1 MVKPVAGEIV
11 VVPFPRTDSGKRR
24 PAFVI
29 ADLPGADL
37 ILCQITSR
45 AHFDGFAVTLDSS
58 DCERG
63 QIDQPCYIRPPRLF
77 SVEHHIILHSLGKV
91 TEAKLEEVL
100 KRAREF
106 FKDKMCNALTKRV
119 GKIHTPPLPMVTFG
133 DSSSIVPSRTGIFRR
148 SRSIFGN

>member
-11 VVPFPRTDSGKRR
+11 VIPFPRTDSGKRR

-45 AHFDGFAVTLDSS
+45 AHSDAFAVPLDRT

-63 QIDQPCYIRPPRLF
+63 QVDQPCFIRPQRLF
-77 SVEHHIILHSLGKV
+77 ALEHHIILHSIGKV
-91 TEAKLEEVL
+91 QEAKLDEVL
-100 KRAREF
+100 VKVRELF
-106 FKDKMCNALTKRV
+106 
-119 GKIHTPPLPMVTFG
+119 I
-133 DSSSIVPSRTGIFRR
+133 
-148 SRSIFGN
+148 

>member
-11 VVPFPRTDSGKRR
+11 VVSFPRTDSGKRR
-24 PAFVI
+24 PAFVV

-45 AHFDGFAVTLDSS
+45 AHFDGFAVALDKT

-63 QIDQPCYIRPPRLF
+63 QIDQPCYIRPQRLF
-77 SVEHHIILHSLGKV
+77 TLEHHIILQSLGKV

-100 KRAREF
+100 TRAREF
-106 FKDKMCNALTKRV
+106 FID
-119 GKIHTPPLPMVTFG
+119 
-133 DSSSIVPSRTGIFRR
+133 
-148 SRSIFGN
+148 